1 MEVIA
6 QLEERFET
14 LLRRLRELKEK
25 NKRLE
30 RELEEERGVKQE
42 VQARIELLLA
52 KLQGELK

>member
-14 LLRRLRELKEK
+14 LLRRLRELEEK
-25 NKRLE
+25 NQRLE